1 MAADHP
7 SLKDDITLL
16 HQAFLQLKSQDEV
29 KDFLTDLCTPQEIRA
44 LAERFR
50 VAWLLDDGELS
61 YRQISDQTGVST
73 TTVTRV
79 ANFLNNMPHQGYRAV
94 LDRMKTDKKT

>member
-7 SLKDDITLL
+7 SLKDDIVNL
-16 HQAFLQLKSQDEV
+16 HRAFLTLTSEAEV
-29 KDFLTDLCTPQEIRA
+29 RDFLTDLCTSQEIRA

-50 VAWLLDDGELS
+50 VAGLLDEGELS
-61 YRQISDQTGVST
+61 YRQISEQTGVST

-79 ANFLNNMPHQGYRAV
+79 ANFLNNMPHQGYRTV
-94 LDRMKTDKKT
+94 LDRMKTDKND